1 MTTALFIAT
10 ASASDAI
17 NPAFHKLALFSFTT
31 AGLCVL
37 VAGGLKLFQER
48 RNRLGAAV
56 AALGLALALVEFSF
70 AWYVRHIDFQP
81 VAGDG
86 TPASP
91 SILKSLF
98 VPFMP
103 LLLNAALLLAHL
115 RSRPG
120 DEDTSPGSSGR

>member
-1 MTTALFIAT
+1 MSLLVIIAT
-10 ASASDAI
+10 VSASDEVS
-17 NPAFHKLALFSFTT
+17 PAFHKLALFSFSL

-48 RNRLGAAV
+48 RHRLGAAV
-56 AALGLALALVEFSF
+56 AALGLTLAVIEFSF

-81 VAGDG
+81 MAGDG

-103 LLLNAALLLAHL
+103 LLLNAALLLSHL
-115 RSRPG
+115 RNRP
-120 DEDTSPGSSGR
+120 EDANASSP

>member
-1 MTTALFIAT
+1 MSLLAIIAT
-10 ASASDAI
+10 VSASDEI
-17 NPAFHKLALFSFTT
+17 NPAFHKLALFSFSV

-48 RNRLGAAV
+48 RHRLGAAV
-56 AALGLALALVEFSF
+56 AALGLTLAVIEFSF

-103 LLLNAALLLAHL
+103 LLLNGALLLAHL
-115 RSRPG
+115 RSRP
-120 DEDTSPGSSGR
+120 EDANASPRGSGR

>member
-1 MTTALFIAT
+1 MNLPAIIAT
-10 ASASDAI
+10 VSASDEV
-17 NPAFHKLALFSFTT
+17 NPTFHKLALFSFGL

-48 RNRLGAAV
+48 RHRLGAAV
-56 AALGLALALVEFSF
+56 AALGLVLALVEFSF

-81 VAGDG
+81 VAVDG

-103 LLLNAALLLAHL
+103 LLLNAALLLSHL
-115 RSRPG
+115 RNRA
-120 DEDTSPGSSGR
+120 EDANASPTQQ